1 MKKKIVFIMALMMVM
16 CLILTGCK
24 KQTETSEIVLT
35 DSQTGDPTK
44 IPASQAESQ
53 PVSQPAAAPGEDFSE
68 TPESLEGTAWILK
81 GETDPDRCLAFFFKD
96 GVATIVNGSFYFP
109 ATYYYE
115 NHILQ
120 TDPEEVGYEGE
131 VNGATMSLT
140 YFQEPYYSMTRVSIT
155 EAVQYA
161 RNINPECKTPFDDD
175 YPGLGFDTGDSGIMD
190 GSNNG
195 DGNQDNSGMYNTT
208 PRYENGQY
216 VYVVAGKEIR
226 LSVNV
231 WDYVKKGSKYKVL
244 DWKGLLEHYGYD
256 RPNTFQSQYMSND
269 NWLRIEVGY
278 MYRDS
283 YNASGF
289 HVSNASAIY
298 VFTWDKDRS
307 SGIGINVWER
317 EPDYSDGYVFSTGQK
332 EPGNIVCLILMA
344 YAAEQLPND
353 PASDPFAELFSEYR
367 VSSGSGPIE
376 YVIP

>member
-1 MKKKIVFIMALMMVM
+1 MKKRIAIFVVLMMVF
-16 CLILTGCK
+16 CLALTGCAQK
-24 KQTETSEIVLT
+24 TGNQESNQTGNQAS
-35 DSQTGDPTK
+35 SQTNTPE
-44 IPASQAESQ
+44 PA
-53 PVSQPAAAPGEDFSE
+53 EDFSQ

-140 YFQEPYYSMTRVSIT
+140 YFQEPYYSMTRVNIA
-155 EAVQYA
+155 EALQYA

-175 YPGLGFDTGDSGIMD
+175 YPGLDFDTGDSGIMD

-195 DGNQDNSGMYNTT
+195 DGGNNSNTDNSN

-216 VYVVAGKEIR
+216 VYIVAGKEIR

-231 WDYVKKGSKYKVL
+231 WDYVKNGSKYKVL
-244 DWKGLLEHYGYD
+244 DWKGLLEYYGYTS
-256 RPNTFQSQYMSND
+256 PNTTHSQYMSTGG
-269 NWLRIEVGY
+269 WRRIEVGY
-278 MYRDS
+278 RYWD
-283 YNASGF
+283 NHGISGVF
-289 HVSNASAIY
+289 ATSMDESGSAGIS
-298 VFTWDKDRS
+298 VNIRQS
-307 SGIGINVWER
+307 SA
-317 EPDYSDGYVFSTGQK
+317 DYSDGYVFSTGEQL
-332 EPGNIVCLILMA
+332 PGDINCLILMA
-344 YAAEQLPND
+344 YTAEQMKNNPS
-353 PASDPFAELFSEYR
+353 SDPYAELFSEYR
-367 VSSGSGPIE
+367 VSSSGTIE